1 MPPSL
6 ALLCPPSLEISAV
19 SSSIPGSLPVI
30 SSLPPP
36 PCHFG
41 VALLTYTD
49 AGAFC
54 SLGSWWSAVFPPL
67 LRPAPPWGG
76 SSPYGPCRG
85 SVRVV
90 SSRSFS
96 PFSATSFPSSSGRPF
111 RASSAACGRS
121 RRSSV
126 LPLAPSSCPPSVGAG
141 SSPST
146 FRLAWRR
153 LRSCGDTRKGGPR
166 NPGPAALTCA
176 APRWRRPYACRPRG
190 RKPVSNTE
198 LAALGC
204 CACRSG
210 HIRSSGVGEC
220 QSHGPSRLAPQS
232 RYRSSDCRR
241 GPYGH
246 CHVRSYHLYTAL
258 GAGGPG
264 RLTFQRRRFGRR
276 DVDRLAGRL
285 GSRRLLHG
293 SHRISASRG
302 RWDPCLACRHLDA
315 CHRVSR
321 PRVRVD
327 RSGIA
332 RDRRRNGCHRGA
344 LAHRDS
350 EHRRLEPSRCRH
362 RPQPVLTHDRWRGRR
377 LADGRASAAI
387 HQLGQGSTQLPRAA
401 PGGAAR

>member
-176 APRWRRPYACRPRG
+176 APCCSPLASSLCLSASGPEASQQHRTGCSWLLRLSFWSHSFEWSGGVPIPRSLSTCSAIALSVQRLPSGPLWALSCSELPPIYRSGCRRSR
-190 RKPVSNTE
+190 
-198 LAALGC
+198 AAHLSTP
-204 CACRSG
+204 ALRSARCRSVG
-210 HIRSSGVGEC
+210 RSSRLSPASSWFASDISVSWSVG
-220 QSHGPSRLAPQS
+220 PL
-232 RYRSSDCRR
+232 
-241 GPYGH
+241 
-246 CHVRSYHLYTAL
+246 
-258 GAGGPG
+258 
-264 RLTFQRRRFGRR
+264 
-276 DVDRLAGRL
+276 
-285 GSRRLLHG
+285 
-293 SHRISASRG
+293 
-302 RWDPCLACRHLDA
+302 PCL
-315 CHRVSR
+315 
-321 PRVRVD
+321 
-327 RSGIA
+327 
-332 RDRRRNGCHRGA
+332 
-344 LAHRDS
+344 
-350 EHRRLEPSRCRH
+350 
-362 RPQPVLTHDRWRGRR
+362 Q
-377 LADGRASAAI
+377 
-387 HQLGQGSTQLPRAA
+387 A
-401 PGGAAR
+401 P